1 MKNTGRIKN
10 ILLVVA
16 IIIAFFFL
24 YISNLLVKDL
34 SVEERNK
41 IEVWAEAMRTMNIA
55 DENMDMNLVLKV
67 LNANNSIPVIVV
79 DNHDNIQIHRN
90 IAVNSKDSVNSV
102 TNTLRKMKR
111 GGKVIRMNYKESMSD
126 TSITPD
132 YIDIYY
138 DDSTILKRLSVYP
151 YVQLAVVLVFVG
163 VVLFAMLSFKK
174 NEQNMVWVGLS
185 KETAHQ
191 LGTPISS
198 LMAWLELM
206 KLKYEGDELL
216 TPMSEDIMRLQM
228 IANRFSKIGASPELE
243 GINLTELL
251 NETINYMSR
260 RASNKVEIVTHFP
273 ESAIYAMLNSF
284 LFSWVIEN
292 LCKNAI
298 DAISGKGQIVVT
310 LEETQ
315 SAIYIDVSDS
325 GRGIPRNKFKSV
337 FTPGYTTKKRG
348 WGLGLSLARRIVEE
362 YHYGRIY
369 VKESLPGNRTTF
381 RIELK
386 K

>member
-1 MKNTGRIKN
+1 MRNTGRIKN

-24 YISNLLVKDL
+24 YISNLLVEDL
-34 SVEERNK
+34 SVEEKNK
-41 IEVWAEAMRTMNIA
+41 IEVWAEAMHTMNMA
-55 DENMDMNLVLKV
+55 DEDMDMNLVLKV

-79 DNHDNIQIHRN
+79 DSHDNIQIHRN
-90 IAVNSKDSVNSV
+90 IAVNSKDSINSV

-111 GGKVIRMNYKESMSD
+111 GGKVIRMDYKGSVSN
-126 TSITPD
+126 TATTPD

-138 DDSTILKRLSVYP
+138 DDSTILKKLSVYP
-151 YVQLAVVLVFVG
+151 YIQLIVVLVFVG
-163 VVLFAMLSFKK
+163 VVLFALLSFKK

-228 IANRFSKIGASPELE
+228 IVNRFSKIGASPELE
-243 GINLTELL
+243 RTNLTELL
-251 NETINYMSR
+251 SETINYISG
-260 RASNKVEIVTHFP
+260 RASNKVEIIMHLP
-273 ESAIYAMLNSF
+273 ENIVYGMLNSF

-298 DAISGKGQIVVT
+298 DAISGKGQIVIT
-310 LEETQ
+310 LEETK
-315 SAIYIDVSDS
+315 STIYIDVADS
-325 GRGIPRNKFKSV
+325 GRGIPRNQFKSV
-337 FTPGYTTKKRG
+337 FMPGYTTKKRG

-369 VKESLPGNRTTF
+369 VKESIPGNRTTF